1 MRTLPIFLLLM
12 GLCLAGR
19 AQYYV
24 INVSGVV
31 YADDKVVQK
40 KDKIS
45 ENAKLR
51 FGAATA
57 FAYVI
62 SPGKGYYILGVKDKN
77 NKTAKDEFIV
87 ALKDALLPPNEYYAA
102 ATRTNGGHE
111 SQVFEDQY
119 DLKAFFREQLFFTG
133 TAKFRVTAGRFTLDA
148 DRFFMVRHYLD
159 DGWIGK
165 RLPHVGQEF
174 QLNKEVFELQGNT
187 YEASKIRYSELW
199 YVNQTI
205 GEEQYLSR
213 FQLRFYAP
221 EIIEEELSEIYKATG
236 KMSAAQF
243 LIEHAIPYLS
253 LQYGKTQPE
262 SIARMVE
269 SIQKK
274 M

>member
-1 MRTLPIFLLLM
+1 MRALHIFLFLM

-24 INVSGVV
+24 LNVSGVV

-62 SPGKGYYILGVKDKN
+62 SPGKGYYVLGVKDKS
-77 NKTAKDEFIV
+77 KTAKGEFIV

-174 QLNKEVFELQGNT
+174 QLDKQVFELQGNT
-187 YEASKIRYSELW
+187 YEESSVHYSELW
-199 YVNQTI
+199 YINQTT

-213 FQLRFYAP
+213 FQVRFYDP
-221 EIIEEELSEIYKATG
+221 EVIEAELLEIYQATG
-236 KMSAAQF
+236 KMSAARF
-243 LIEHAIPYLS
+243 LIEHAIPYLG
-253 LQYGKTQPE
+253 LQYGKTQPD